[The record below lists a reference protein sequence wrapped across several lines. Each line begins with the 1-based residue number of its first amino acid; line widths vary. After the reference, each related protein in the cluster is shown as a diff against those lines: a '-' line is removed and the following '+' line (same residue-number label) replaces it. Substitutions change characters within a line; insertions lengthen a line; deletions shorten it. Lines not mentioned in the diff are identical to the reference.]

1 MRTCHHLIVLTMAVL
16 LMGCTG
22 GTAPT
27 ADPPAVRL
35 LPARPSASLLYLAL
49 GDSTVEGIGASSPDR
64 NYVGRLYARLRA
76 VYPSARV
83 MNLGTGGATAADVRS
98 RQLPRSLELQPD
110 LVTLSIGPNDIT
122 EKRNP
127 REYASDVEAILR
139 ALARRTT
146 AVVVV
151 NLIPD
156 LTVTPRFKGKEIE
169 PLIRQRVVVFNEIL
183 SRQALA
189 WNAEVVDLYGP
200 SQREVP
206 QRAELIAADR
216 YHPSD
221 EGYARWAELM
231 WTGIERRMQP

>member
-1 MRTCHHLIVLTMAVL
+1 
-16 LMGCTG
+16 
-22 GTAPT
+22 
-27 ADPPAVRL
+27 
-35 LPARPSASLLYLAL
+35 
-49 GDSTVEGIGASSPDR
+49 
-64 NYVGRLYARLRA
+64 
-76 VYPSARV
+76 
-83 MNLGTGGATAADVRS
+83 
-98 RQLPRSLELQPD
+98 
-110 LVTLSIGPNDIT
+110 
-122 EKRNP
+122 P

-221 EGYARWAELM
+221 EGHAPWA
-231 WTGIERRMQP
+231 G